1 MAHICAA
8 DASKLDAGGAAMG
21 TYSEVTLSFLLY
33 ATLNMFL
40 NWWNSWAQPPVTKMF
55 KFPFW
60 TAWQFACGGFSFP
73 FFYSFFHTIS
83 SVIGA
88 AVMMK
93 LKPPQSGWPTF
104 KQGWEYR
111 WPIICIASAHVTNIG
126 LNNASLVSVS
136 LFINQIIK
144 SLAPFPTMIAEYF
157 LMGERQTYAIV
168 GSVFV
173 LVTGA
178 CLSIHFDSCGSS
190 DPKTTQHTAGTVHG
204 KLPASSEHCDDTSMV
219 VMGIT
224 CVVIATVASS
234 LKPVFGALVMKGSDK
249 PKLEPSLILFYEQN
263 VSMVLMFFLAL
274 AECLYD
280 GWAPLKYLA
289 SEDGWKGGIVIAVG
303 SLSAF
308 FYNLSVYYFTRAA
321 SALAVMIASNFI
333 KVLLIILSALQD
345 AKSTSWLN
353 VVGITIFFGGVVS
366 YAFLSYQNKRR
377 KAAKGGLEA
386 GLKQP
391 LSESSPLNGDTSATC
406 CLIM

>member
-1 MAHICAA
+1 VCRCAP
-8 DASKLDAGGAAMG
+8 GGYDRPGLPAPMG
-21 TYSEVTLSFLLY
+21 SYREVGATFLLY
-33 ATLNMFL
+33 AVLNMFL
-40 NWWNSWAQPPVTKMF
+40 NWWNSWAQPPETKMF

-104 KQGWEYR
+104 SQAWEYKY
-111 WPIICIASAHVTNIG
+111 PIICIASAHVTNIA

-157 LMGERQTYAIV
+157 LIGERQTWTIV
-168 GSVFV
+168 GSVVV

-178 CLSIHFDSCGSS
+178 CLSIHFDTCGSS
-190 DPKTTQHTAGTVHG
+190 DGKTVQHSSGTVHG
-204 KLPASSEHCDDTSMV
+204 KLPASDEHCDDASMV
-219 VMGIT
+219 IMGIV
-224 CVVIATVASS
+224 CVVVATVASS
-234 LKPVFGALVMKGSDK
+234 LKPVFGAIVMKGSNK

-263 VSMVLMFFLAL
+263 VSMVLMFLLALLECIFNQWAAFKFLA
-274 AECLYD
+274 
-280 GWAPLKYLA
+280 GP
-289 SEDGWKGGIVIAVG
+289 DGWKGGLVIAVG
-303 SLSAF
+303 SCTAF

-345 AKSTSWLN
+345 SKSTSWLN
-353 VVGITIFFGGVVS
+353 VVGICIFFSGVVS
-366 YAFLSYQNKRR
+366 YAYLSYQKKRQ
-377 KAAKGGLEA
+377 KAKGGLEA
-386 GLKQP
+386 GLKAP
-391 LSESSPLNGDTSATC
+391 LSESSPLNGGESATC
-406 CLIM
+406 CSIM